1 MLTHLGTITSVDQ
14 LVFCDPVLVFTK
26 TNALKPYT
34 AGKISTENL
43 LDNVLTYISEHFC
56 FYTLCIISAYKYVKK
71 LRKCK

>member
-1 MLTHLGTITSVDQ
+1 MIIKYSANQKGFGIE
-14 LVFCDPVLVFTK
+14 P
-26 TNALKPYT
+26 LKPYT

-56 FYTLCIISAYKYVKK
+56 FYTLCIICAYKYVKK

>member
-1 MLTHLGTITSVDQ
+1 MSFLIEEDFMKIEILMLKS
-14 LVFCDPVLVFTK
+14 
-26 TNALKPYT
+26 LKPYT

>member
-1 MLTHLGTITSVDQ
+1 MRLLYSQERVKLSLLSVFIEF
-14 LVFCDPVLVFTK
+14 V
-26 TNALKPYT
+26 LKPYT

>member
-1 MLTHLGTITSVDQ
+1 MNI
-14 LVFCDPVLVFTK
+14 
-26 TNALKPYT
+26 LKPYT

>member
-1 MLTHLGTITSVDQ
+1 MI
-14 LVFCDPVLVFTK
+14 
-26 TNALKPYT
+26 LKPYT

>member
-1 MLTHLGTITSVDQ
+1 MTDLNIKVKRPQ
-14 LVFCDPVLVFTK
+14 LRK
-26 TNALKPYT
+26 YEELKPYT

>member
-1 MLTHLGTITSVDQ
+1 MQKVKFDTFPRPVD
-14 LVFCDPVLVFTK
+14 C
-26 TNALKPYT
+26 LKPYT

>member
-1 MLTHLGTITSVDQ
+1 MSDYPNNKGLHFNHRVTTERTR
-14 LVFCDPVLVFTK
+14 
-26 TNALKPYT
+26 LKPYT

>member
-1 MLTHLGTITSVDQ
+1 MKIDMLQ
-14 LVFCDPVLVFTK
+14 
-26 TNALKPYT
+26 LKPYT

>member
-1 MLTHLGTITSVDQ
+1 MVLDCHIQWEKQVNAAKRTP
-14 LVFCDPVLVFTK
+14 VFQKRAL
-26 TNALKPYT
+26 LKPYT

>member
-1 MLTHLGTITSVDQ
+1 MNSFLSNT
-14 LVFCDPVLVFTK
+14 
-26 TNALKPYT
+26 LKPYT

>member
-1 MLTHLGTITSVDQ
+1 MY
-14 LVFCDPVLVFTK
+14 DP
-26 TNALKPYT
+26 LKPYT

>member
-1 MLTHLGTITSVDQ
+1 MFFSSFTIQ
-14 LVFCDPVLVFTK
+14 FNRCYGAKKKFLE
-26 TNALKPYT
+26 PYT

>member
-1 MLTHLGTITSVDQ
+1 MLHPLQ
-14 LVFCDPVLVFTK
+14 LSAKNFRRGSNSNK
-26 TNALKPYT
+26 ALKPYT

>member
-1 MLTHLGTITSVDQ
+1 MNELLAEKELISYEKD
-14 LVFCDPVLVFTK
+14 
-26 TNALKPYT
+26 LKPYT

-56 FYTLCIISAYKYVKK
+56 FYTLCIISAYKYVNK

>member
-1 MLTHLGTITSVDQ
+1 MKSFFIGAIRL
-14 LVFCDPVLVFTK
+14 
-26 TNALKPYT
+26 LKPYT

>member
-1 MLTHLGTITSVDQ
+1 MITMITFFSIDMIKINYLFVMK
-14 LVFCDPVLVFTK
+14 LL
-26 TNALKPYT
+26 NHILKPYT

>member
-1 MLTHLGTITSVDQ
+1 MSEYNRKTGDQ
-14 LVFCDPVLVFTK
+14 
-26 TNALKPYT
+26 LKPYT